1 MDEDMWRAK
10 WLSKDRRIIIK
21 GPWDYELKIKK
32 FILFINNLYN
42 ALLLRQR

>member
-21 GPWDYELKIKK
+21 GPWDYELKIKS
-32 FILFINNLYN
+32 L
-42 ALLLRQR
+42 